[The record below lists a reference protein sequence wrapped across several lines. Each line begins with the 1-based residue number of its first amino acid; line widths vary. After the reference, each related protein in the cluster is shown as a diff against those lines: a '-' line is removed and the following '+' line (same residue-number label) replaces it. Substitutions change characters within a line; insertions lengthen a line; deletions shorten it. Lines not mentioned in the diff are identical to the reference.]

1 MSENQNPF
9 HWRGTVTDP
18 EAFVGRD
25 LDFQA
30 IFMRLKTLSCVSVV
44 GERRIGKSS
53 LLYQA
58 AQRAP
63 KVLGE
68 HCRAVYIDLLSAKH
82 HTLDGLLR
90 AMAHGFTGD
99 DVTLMGWTGPEK
111 LAAFEET
118 VRRIRSTGAMP
129 VAFLDEFESVA
140 SRKEEFGDSML
151 ESWRSL
157 GNDGQMAF
165 VTSSAQP
172 LDRVTHESGYTSAF
186 YNIFAQTKLGEFSD
200 RDARSFTLHAL
211 RAGDFDLPD
220 ETYLLRVGGHHP
232 LKLQV
237 AAWHL
242 YEAKRT
248 GQVDFGV
255 LQQRVQEEVSG
266 MMKG

>member
-1 MSENQNPF
+1 MAEAQNPF
-9 HWRGTVTDP
+9 HWRGTVT
-18 EAFVGRD
+18 EVTAFIGRD
-25 LDFQA
+25 QDMQA
-30 IFMRLKTLSCVSVV
+30 IFTRLKTLSCVSVV

-58 AQRAP
+58 ASRAGTL
-63 KVLGE
+63 LGTN
-68 HCRAVYIDLLSAKH
+68 CRPVYIDLLSAKH

-90 AMAHGFTGD
+90 ALVHGFTGEG
-99 DVTLMGWTGPEK
+99 VALMGWTAPEK
-111 LAAFEET
+111 LAAFEDA
-118 VRRIRSTGAMP
+118 VRRVRSTGVLP

-140 SRKEEFGDSML
+140 GRKEEFGDSLL

-165 VTSSAQP
+165 VTSSAQT
-172 LDRVTHESGYTSAF
+172 LDRVTHESGFTSSF

-200 RDARSFTLHAL
+200 RDARSFTLHAMRAGNFDPPDETFVL
-211 RAGDFDLPD
+211 RAGG
-220 ETYLLRVGGHHP
+220 RHP

-255 LQQRVQEEVSG
+255 LQQRIQEEVSG